1 MPNRILRDWT
11 DSERV
16 DVLDVH
22 TERFFVRLIMK
33 VDDFGRYTA
42 NCKMLKS
49 TLFPLKTDIRE
60 TDIARW
66 LTACE
71 KSDLIALYSVASKEY
86 VEIKNFKQRLRQSVE
101 KYPSP
106 NVCQSND
113 GQVSVNG
120 LLETEKKQKP
130 NPETETE
137 ILSPVG
143 DLSAEPPLS
152 ELVRFNALEKNKNSV
167 IEFLRIEPKPTII
180 EPYIFIW
187 NVFAQENKMSEVKS
201 VSESRKKK
209 FKVRIRE
216 KPFDFLEVLRN
227 AKKSTFILQSTWF
240 SFDWIIENENNYL
253 KVLEGNYLN
262 KQDSQQDGKKGY
274 NNRGNPETAFGSNT
288 DKSKYAG
295 GF

>member
-11 DSERV
+11 DSEKV

-22 TERFFVRLIMK
+22 AERFFVRLIMK
-33 VDDFGRYTA
+33 VDDYGRYTA

-86 VEIKNFKQRLRQSVE
+86 VEIKNFKQVLRQKIE
-101 KYPSP
+101 KYPSQSRCLADDKQMHD
-106 NVCQSND
+106 VC
-113 GQVSVNG
+113 
-120 LLETEKKQKP
+120 LLETKQKP
-130 NPETETE
+130 NPETESET
-137 ILSPVG
+137 LSPVG
-143 DLSAEPPLS
+143 DSSAEPTLS
-152 ELVRFNALEKNKNSV
+152 ELVKFNSLEKNKNTV
-167 IEFLRIEPKPTII
+167 IEFLRIEPRPTII

-201 VSESRKKK
+201 VSDARKKK

-216 KPFDFLEVLRN
+216 KPFNFLEILKN
-227 AKKSTFILQSTWF
+227 AKQSTFILGSSWF
-240 SFDWIIENENNYL
+240 SFDWIIENESNYL
-253 KVLEGNYLN
+253 KVIEGNYLN
-262 KQDSQQDGKKGY
+262 KQDSQQNGKQKY
-274 NNRGNPETAFGSNT
+274 IDRRNPETAFGSNT
-288 DKSKYAG
+288 DKGKYAG